1 VVLLLRICQLK
12 FNLGEIILYYFRKIS
27 MILLVF
33 ILFVFMT
40 FSSCKKVPENG
51 TETGIKAGIKDSSQ
65 LLKELGDEYW
75 NYMLQESIELQIKH
89 GMEITKLP
97 DLSFTY
103 ASAQNDYAKDFMQ
116 RLQQVKAT
124 DLSHE
129 EWISFEILKWDFA
142 NYIEGIKYYWL
153 DFPVTPYTS
162 PIRSVQRAFSTY
174 QFKNIE
180 DCDAYFELLA
190 KVPKFT
196 EAMLDKLKTQYEKKI
211 ILPKDEINLVV
222 PFLNTFIGEGEK
234 SPFYVSKKRLEE
246 VEESKRVEFQ
256 KTLVEVIG
264 AEINP
269 ALKVLPKFIEGDY
282 LKKAPDIVGLWQYPD
297 GKDYYQYL
305 IRVQTTMDITPEE
318 IHQIGLEQVD
328 KIMEKV
334 DKLRESGGFKG
345 TRKEFLVF
353 LKTDKRFFASTADEI
368 GERLRSYMEGVSQK
382 IGDYFLKTPEAS
394 YDVQRLAPEL
404 EGAMTFGFY
413 QPPMGSESRGL
424 YLYNGSK
431 VAERSLLWAEGLL
444 YHELVPGHHFHISL
458 QNENTALPEFRKETI
473 HNAFTEGWAE
483 YASWVCLEMGL
494 YKDKYSL
501 CGKHMMDLFLTTRLV
516 VDTGM
521 NALEWPRNRAV
532 KYMQERLVES
542 ETQILSETL
551 RYSVDMPAQ
560 ALGYKLGSMKY
571 AELRK
576 KAELS
581 LGDKFDIRGYHEA
594 ILGSGSMP
602 ITVLEKHID
611 WFIEQELGK

>member
-1 VVLLLRICQLK
+1 M
-12 FNLGEIILYYFRKIS
+12 YHFRKIA

-33 ILFVFMT
+33 ILFVFLT
-40 FSSCKKVPENG
+40 VSSCKKSPDNG
-51 TETGIKAGIKDSSQ
+51 TDTGIKAGIKESSQ

-89 GMEITKLP
+89 GVEVTKLP

-116 RLQQVKAT
+116 RLQQVKAA

-129 EWISFEILKWDFA
+129 DRISFEILKWDFT

-174 QFKNIE
+174 QFKDIE

-190 KVPKFT
+190 EVPKFT

-211 ILPKDEINLVV
+211 ILPIDEINLVV
-222 PFLNTFIGEGEK
+222 PFLNTFIGDGEK
-234 SPFYVSKKRLEE
+234 SPFYVSENRLEE
-246 VEESKRVEFQ
+246 VKESKRVEFQ
-256 KTLVEVIG
+256 KTLVEVIE

-269 ALKVLPKFIEGDY
+269 ALKILPKFIEGDY
-282 LKKAPDIVGLWQYPD
+282 LKKAPDAVGLWQYPE

-318 IHQIGLEQVD
+318 INRIGLEQVD
-328 KIMEKV
+328 K
-334 DKLRESGGFKG
+334 
-345 TRKEFLVF
+345 
-353 LKTDKRFFASTADEI
+353 TDKRFFATTAAEI
-368 GERLRSYMEGVSQK
+368 GERLRSYMEGVSQR
-382 IGDYFLKTPEAS
+382 ISDYFHKTPEAP
-394 YDVQRLAPEL
+394 YDVQRLALEL

-431 VAERSLLWAEGLL
+431 VKERSLLWAEGLL

-458 QNENTALPEFRKETI
+458 QNENTALPEFRKEMI

-501 CGKHMMDLFLTTRLV
+501 CGKHMMDLFLATRLV

-521 NALEWPRNRAV
+521 NALEWPRSRAI
-532 KYMQERLVES
+532 KYMRERLVES
-542 ETQILSETL
+542 DTQILSETL

-560 ALGYKLGSMKY
+560 ALGYKLGSLKF

-576 KAELS
+576 KAEVT
-581 LGDKFDIRGYHEA
+581 LGDKFDIRRYHEA

-602 ITVLEKHID
+602 ITILERHID

>member
-1 VVLLLRICQLK
+1 
-12 FNLGEIILYYFRKIS
+12 

-40 FSSCKKVPENG
+40 VSSCKKVPDNG

-65 LLKELGDEYW
+65 LLKELGDKYW

-89 GMEITKLP
+89 GIEVTKLP
-97 DLSFTY
+97 DLSFAY
-103 ASAQNDYAKDFMQ
+103 ASAQSDYAKDFLQ
-116 RLQQVKAT
+116 RLQQVKAA

-129 EWISFEILKWDFA
+129 EWISFEILNRDFA

-162 PIRSVQRAFSTY
+162 PIRSVQRAFSTF
-174 QFKNIE
+174 QFKDRE
-180 DCDAYFELLA
+180 DCDAYLQLLA
-190 KVPKFT
+190 EVPKFT
-196 EAMLDKLKTQYEKKI
+196 EAMLDKLKTQYEKEI

-222 PFLNTFIGEGEK
+222 PFLNTFIEEDKK
-234 SPFYVSKKRLEE
+234 SPFYVSDERLKE
-246 VEESKRVEFQ
+246 VEESKGDEFQ
-256 KTLVEVIG
+256 KILVDVIG

-269 ALKVLPKFIEGDY
+269 ALKVLPEFIEGDY
-282 LKKAPDIVGLWQYPD
+282 LKKAPDAVGLWQYSG
-297 GKDYYQYL
+297 GKDYYEYL
-305 IRVQTTMDITPEE
+305 VRVQTTMDITPEE

-328 KIMEKV
+328 KIMEKI
-334 DKLRESGGFKG
+334 DKLRESIGFEG
-345 TRKEFLVF
+345 TREEFLEF
-353 LKTDKRFFASTADEI
+353 LKTDKRFFVSTSDEI
-368 GERLRSYMEGVSQK
+368 GERLRSYMEGVSEK
-382 IGDYFLKTPEAS
+382 IVDYFLKIPKAP
-394 YDVQRLAPEL
+394 YDVKRLAPEL

-413 QPPMGSESRGL
+413 QPPLGSDSRGL

-431 VAERSLLWAEGLL
+431 VEERSLLWAEGLL

-458 QNENTALPEFRKETI
+458 QNENTSLPEFRKETI
-473 HNAFTEGWAE
+473 HNTFTEGWAE

-494 YKDKYSL
+494 YKDPYSL

-521 NALEWPRNRAV
+521 NALEWPRERAI
-532 KYMQERLVES
+532 KYMQARLVLS
-542 ETQILSETL
+542 GTQILSETL

-560 ALGYKLGSMKY
+560 ALGYKLGSLKY

-576 KAELS
+576 KAEAT
-581 LGDKFDIRGYHEA
+581 LGDKFDIRRYHEA

-611 WFIEQELGK
+611 WFIEQELGR

>member
-1 VVLLLRICQLK
+1 LQLA
-12 FNLGEIILYYFRKIS
+12 RKIS
-27 MILLVF
+27 RILIVF
-33 ILFVFMT
+33 FLFVFLT
-40 FSSCKKVPENG
+40 VSSCKKSPDNG
-51 TETGIKAGIKDSSQ
+51 IEKGIKAGIKESSQ

-75 NYMLQESIELQIKH
+75 DYMLQESIELQIKH
-89 GMEITKLP
+89 GVDVTKLP
-97 DLSFTY
+97 DLSFAY
-103 ASAQNDYAKDFMQ
+103 ASAQNNYAKDFMQ
-116 RLQQVKAT
+116 RLQQVKAE
-124 DLSHE
+124 DLNHE
-129 EWISFEILKWDFA
+129 NRISFDILNWDFA

-162 PIRSVQRAFSTY
+162 PIRSVKRAFSTY
-174 QFKNIE
+174 QFKDIE
-180 DCDAYFELLA
+180 DCDAYLQLLA
-190 KVPKFT
+190 KVPEFT

-234 SPFYVSKKRLEE
+234 SPFYVSEKRLEE
-246 VEESKRVEFQ
+246 VEESKRDEFQ
-256 KTLVEVIG
+256 KTLVEVIE

-282 LKKAPDIVGLWQYPD
+282 LKNAPDAVGLWQYPE
-297 GKDYYQYL
+297 GKEYYQYL
-305 IRVQTTMDITPEE
+305 IRVQTTMYITPEE
-318 IHQIGLEQVD
+318 INRIGLEQVD
-328 KIMEKV
+328 KIMEKI
-334 DKLRESGGFKG
+334 DKLRESLGFEG
-345 TRKEFLVF
+345 TREEFLEF
-353 LKTDKRFFASTADEI
+353 LKTDKKFFASSADEI
-368 GERLRSYMEGVSQK
+368 GEKLRSYVEGISQK
-382 IGDYFLKTPEAS
+382 IGDYFFKIPEAP
-394 YDVQRLAPEL
+394 YDVQRLTPEL
-404 EGAMTFGFY
+404 EGALTFGFY

-431 VAERSLLWAEGLL
+431 VEERSLLWAEGLL

-458 QNENTALPEFRKETI
+458 QNENTALPKFRKETI

-494 YKDKYSL
+494 YQDPYSL
-501 CGKHMMDLFLTTRLV
+501 CGKHMMDLFLATRLV

-521 NALEWPRNRAV
+521 NALEWPRSRAI
-532 KYMQERLVES
+532 KYMRERLVES
-542 ETQILSETL
+542 DTQILSETL

-560 ALGYKLGSMKY
+560 ALGYKLGSLKF

-576 KAELS
+576 KAEVT
-581 LGDKFDIRGYHEA
+581 LGDKFDIRRYHEA